1 MKLEGG
7 DEGGTEKRKEEELE
21 VSEGKPAGESAKGKE
36 EQQKKKADD
45 LWASFLSDVGP
56 RPKAETP
63 DPRQVGD
70 IKDSR
75 FLGNRFS

>member
-7 DEGGTEKRKEEELE
+7 DDGGTDKQKEELRLPDGEAVGESTTNKVEQQKRKE
-21 VSEGKPAGESAKGKE
+21 
-36 EQQKKKADD
+36 DD

-63 DPRQVGD
+63 GSQQVSD
-70 IKDSR
+70 AET
-75 FLGNRFS
+75 F